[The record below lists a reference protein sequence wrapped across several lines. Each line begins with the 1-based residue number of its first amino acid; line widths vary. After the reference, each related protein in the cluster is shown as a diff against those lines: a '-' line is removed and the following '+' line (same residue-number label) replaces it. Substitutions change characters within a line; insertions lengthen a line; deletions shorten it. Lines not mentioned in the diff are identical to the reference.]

1 MTSGK
6 GLGKGLSAL
15 FGEEMEKEQVRGIP
29 ILEIEPN
36 PDQPR
41 REFDPESM
49 AELEDSIRRNGV
61 ITPISVRK
69 AEKGYTI
76 IAGERRW
83 RAARAAGLSEIPAY
97 VMEVESDRDAY
108 RLALIENL
116 QREDLNP
123 INEAMGYQ
131 KLIEDYGMSQE
142 QAGETVGRSRSY
154 ISNSLR
160 LLSLP
165 ESIQAIVA
173 MGAISAGHGRAL
185 VVLDEQKASE
195 ATRMIIE
202 QELSVR
208 ETESL
213 VKRMLKNDEE
223 GQKQEDPALLY
234 VKELENSLSSKTGH
248 RIMIKH
254 GKKKGRIT
262 IEYYGND
269 DLDVICRALDNITTI
284 KGE

>member
-1 MTSGK
+1 MDADDFRQGPRK
-6 GLGKGLSAL
+6 GALSAL

-123 INEAMGYQ
+123 IKRGYGLSEAHRG
-131 KLIEDYGMSQE
+131 LRHEP
-142 QAGETVGRSRSY
+142 RSRQGKRWGIPVSY

-223 GQKQEDPALLY
+223 GQKQEGPGSFVCKGAGKQPQLQNGPQDNDKARQ
-234 VKELENSLSSKTGH
+234 KEGQDHH
-248 RIMIKH
+248 RVLRQRRPRCDMQ
-254 GKKKGRIT
+254 GP
-262 IEYYGND
+262 
-269 DLDVICRALDNITTI
+269 
-284 KGE
+284 

>member
-173 MGAISAGHGRAL
+173 MGAIGGAGR
-185 VVLDEQKASE
+185 
-195 ATRMIIE
+195 
-202 QELSVR
+202 
-208 ETESL
+208 TE
-213 VKRMLKNDEE
+213 
-223 GQKQEDPALLY
+223 GF
-234 VKELENSLSSKTGH
+234 
-248 RIMIKH
+248 
-254 GKKKGRIT
+254 
-262 IEYYGND
+262 
-269 DLDVICRALDNITTI
+269 
-284 KGE
+284 